1 MTPRRTVTVGVRV
14 DAIPAHDCVLR
25 LIDQSL
31 ERGDRMLMTFANPG
45 TAVTARRNPD
55 VARMFEAFD
64 LVAPDGIGMVRAIQ
78 WVHRLPATRI
88 SFDSTSL
95 APLVMRLAAERH
107 LAIVICGGQPGIAEQ
122 AGHKLAE
129 AFGGLNIV
137 ATYDGYTAPQEQTI
151 DAINKLRPQI
161 VICGM
166 GTIRQEAFLLALA
179 ASGWT
184 GLGFTCG
191 GYLDQLCQ
199 SGLNYYPRVV
209 DALNLRWAY
218 RLAME
223 PRRLWRRYLV
233 DYPVFAAGLCRALLS
248 SPPDPRAQK

>member
-1 MTPRRTVTVGVRV
+1 MTVGVRV
-14 DAIPAHDCVLR
+14 DAIPSHDSVMQM
-25 LIDQSL
+25 IAQTL
-31 ERGDRMLMTFANPG
+31 EKGDRFLMTFANPG
-45 TAVTARRNPD
+45 TAVMAQRDPD
-55 VARMFEAFD
+55 VARLFERFD
-64 LVAPDGIGMVRAIQ
+64 LVGPDGIGMVRAIE
-78 WVHRLPATRI
+78 WVHHVSATRI

-95 APLVMRLAAERH
+95 APLVMCLAAERQ
-107 LAIVICGGQPGIAEQ
+107 LAMVICGGQPGIAEQ
-122 AGHKLAE
+122 AGRKLAD
-129 AFGGLNIV
+129 AYGVRIV
-137 ATYDGYTAPQEQTI
+137 GVFDGYTAPQEQTI
-151 DAINKLRPQI
+151 IAINKLRPQI

-233 DYPVFAAGLCRALLS
+233 DYPVFAVGLCRALLS
-248 SPPDPRAQK
+248 SHPDLRAEK

>member
-1 MTPRRTVTVGVRV
+1 MTTQRTVTVGVRV
-14 DAIPAHDCVLR
+14 DAIPTPESVIQ
-25 LIDQSL
+25 LIDQTL

-45 TAVTARRNPD
+45 TAVIAQRNPD
-55 VARMFEAFD
+55 VARMFENFD

-78 WVHRLPATRI
+78 WVHRVPATRI

-95 APLVMRLAAERH
+95 APLVLRLAVDRQ
-107 LAIVICGGQPGIAEQ
+107 LPIVICGGQPGIAEQ
-122 AGHKLAE
+122 AARKLAD
-129 AFGGLNIV
+129 AFHGVNIV
-137 ATYDGYTAPQEQTI
+137 GTFDGYTAPQERTI
-151 DAINKLRPQI
+151 AAINKLRPQI

-179 ASGWT
+179 ASGWM

-199 SGLNYYPRVV
+199 SGLNYYPRVI

-233 DYPVFAAGLCRALLS
+233 DYPVFVTGLCRALLS
-248 SPPDPRAQK
+248 SPPDLRAEK

>member
-1 MTPRRTVTVGVRV
+1 MTTQRTVTVGVRV
-14 DAIPAHDCVLR
+14 DAIPTIETVLQV
-25 LIDQSL
+25 IDQTL
-31 ERGDRMLMTFANPG
+31 KRGDRMLMTFANPG
-45 TAVTARRNPD
+45 TAVIAGRHPD
-55 VARMFEAFD
+55 VARMFEEFD

-78 WVHRLPATRI
+78 WLHRVPATRI

-95 APLVMRLAAERH
+95 APPVLRLAAERQ

-122 AGHKLAE
+122 AAKRLAE
-129 AFGGLNIV
+129 AFQGVNIV
-137 ATYDGYTAPQEQTI
+137 GTFDGYTAPQERTMA
-151 DAINKLRPQI
+151 AINMLQPQI

-166 GTIRQEAFLLALA
+166 GTVRQEAFLLALA
-179 ASGWT
+179 ATGWI

-191 GYLDQLCQ
+191 GYLDQLCE

-209 DALNLRWAY
+209 DTLNLRWAY

-233 DYPVFAAGLCRALLS
+233 DYPVFVTGLCRALLS
-248 SPPDPRAQK
+248 PSSDLRAEK